1 MQVIKV
7 RFIKNYVIDIR
18 VFIIT
23 NSINNIIKS
32 ILFVINFIINIRK
45 NIRKKKTRE
54 DCCGGVDFDF
64 LSDLSAK
71 PKRSDFGGA
80 LWRFFCPISRHRF

>member
-54 DCCGGVDFDF
+54 DCRGGVDFDF
-64 LSDLSAK
+64 LSNYTSEPFGSDSRAFFQIWFLNSA
-71 PKRSDFGGA
+71 
-80 LWRFFCPISRHRF
+80 I